1 MADEDRRIEQHSHRN
16 EKQNSK
22 GILERLKI
30 PRCAVTQIGFI
41 HDHSRNERAQG
52 KGNSKE
58 FRRTKCHAEGKI
70 ATWIIWQLSDQ
81 VLATAAANMHEIPLI
96 TTIALA
102 LSAALL
108 FGLIARRLGLS
119 PIVGYLIAGVLIGPY
134 TPGVV
139 GDAKIASELAEIGVI
154 LLMFGVGLHFSFKD
168 LLAVRALAIPGAL
181 AQSTA
186 ATFACM
192 ALAVAIGWSWQSG
205 LILGIA
211 VSVASTVVMLRALL
225 DHGIVE
231 TAEGHTAIGWLVV
244 QDIITVLVL
253 VLVPAVAATGGASN
267 IGHTVVIALGKLALL
282 VAIIMLGGARFVPW
296 LLLRV
301 ARLRSTELFTLAV
314 LVMAICVATVSYV
327 AFGASM
333 ALGAFLGGMVVGQSK
348 VSDQAGADVLPMRNV
363 FAVLF
368 FVSVGMLFD
377 WRAVIAVPGLLIGVL
392 GIILLVTPLLAF
404 LIVIVSGHALKTA
417 LTLAAGLAQIG
428 EFSFIV
434 AEMAKPLS
442 LMPATGHNVVVGAA
456 IISIGLNPLTFR
468 WVLALEP
475 RFSKLSWIATRSE
488 KLGARANVIAAKRM
502 QEDPGAIV
510 VGYGPVGQTV
520 TRLLAE
526 FEINPIIVETNVDVV
541 LELQQRGKQAL
552 FGDASRPEILRAARL
567 DAAAYLIV
575 TVPHAEISLRIIQ
588 AAREVAPL
596 VRIITRAEYI
606 NQSEAFVQAGAAI
619 IRYDEAESAAALA
632 EALLQDIDVPADRI
646 DAIVSK
652 IRNELAPTRRS
663 LTNES

>member
-1 MADEDRRIEQHSHRN
+1 
-16 EKQNSK
+16 
-22 GILERLKI
+22 
-30 PRCAVTQIGFI
+30 
-41 HDHSRNERAQG
+41 
-52 KGNSKE
+52 
-58 FRRTKCHAEGKI
+58 
-70 ATWIIWQLSDQ
+70 
-81 VLATAAANMHEIPLI
+81 MHEIPLI

-108 FGLIARRLGLS
+108 FGLIVRRLGLS
-119 PIVGYLIAGVLIGPY
+119 PIVGYLIAGVLIGPH

-154 LLMFGVGLHFSFKD
+154 LLMFGVGLHFSLKD
-168 LLAVRALAIPGAL
+168 LLAVRSIAVPGAL
-181 AQSTA
+181 GQSTA
-186 ATFACM
+186 ATLACA
-192 ALAVAIGWSWQSG
+192 ALAVAVGWTWQTG

-211 VSVASTVVMLRALL
+211 VSVASTVVLVRTLL
-225 DHGIVE
+225 DHGGVD
-231 TAEGHTAIGWLVV
+231 TPEGHAAVGWLVV
-244 QDIITVLVL
+244 EDIITVLVL
-253 VLVPAVAATGGASN
+253 VLLPPLAATGDNGA
-267 IGHTVVIALGKLALL
+267 GLWQTIATAVLKLALL
-282 VAIIMLGGARFVPW
+282 TAIMMLAGARFVPW

-301 ARLRSTELFTLAV
+301 ARLRSRELFTLTV
-314 LVMAICVATVSYV
+314 LVMAICVATISYV

-333 ALGAFLGGMVVGQSK
+333 ALGAFLGGMVVGQSR
-348 VSDQAGADVLPMRNV
+348 VSDQAAADVLPMRNA

-368 FVSVGMLFD
+368 FVAVGMLFD
-377 WRAVIAVPGLLIGVL
+377 YRAVLESPMLMLGVL
-392 GIILLVTPLLAF
+392 GIILLVKPVAALA
-404 LIVIVSGHALKTA
+404 IVIIGGHSLKTA
-417 LTLAAGLAQIG
+417 LTVAGGLAQIG
-428 EFSFIV
+428 EFSFILGD
-434 AEMAKPLS
+434 MAQSLG
-442 LMPATGHNVVVGAA
+442 LMPGKVNSMIVAGA
-456 IISIGLNPLTFR
+456 IISIGLNPFVFR
-468 WVLALEP
+468 RMLALEP
-475 RFSKLSWIATRSE
+475 VLGRSALLAKWLARRSE
-488 KLGARANVIAAKRM
+488 KLGARANEIAAERM
-502 QEDPGAIV
+502 QDPGAIV

-632 EALLQDIDVPADRI
+632 EALLQDIDVPAERI

-663 LTNES
+663 LTNEG

>member
-1 MADEDRRIEQHSHRN
+1 
-16 EKQNSK
+16 
-22 GILERLKI
+22 
-30 PRCAVTQIGFI
+30 
-41 HDHSRNERAQG
+41 
-52 KGNSKE
+52 
-58 FRRTKCHAEGKI
+58 
-70 ATWIIWQLSDQ
+70 
-81 VLATAAANMHEIPLI
+81 
-96 TTIALA
+96 
-102 LSAALL
+102 
-108 FGLIARRLGLS
+108 
-119 PIVGYLIAGVLIGPY
+119 
-134 TPGVV
+134 
-139 GDAKIASELAEIGVI
+139 
-154 LLMFGVGLHFSFKD
+154 
-168 LLAVRALAIPGAL
+168 
-181 AQSTA
+181 
-186 ATFACM
+186 
-192 ALAVAIGWSWQSG
+192 
-205 LILGIA
+205 
-211 VSVASTVVMLRALL
+211 MLRALL

-231 TAEGHTAIGWLVV
+231 TAEGRTAIGWLVV

-282 VAIIMLGGARFVPW
+282 VAIMMLGGARFVPW

-404 LIVIVSGHALKTA
+404 LIVIVSGHAMKTA

-434 AEMAKPLS
+434 AEMAKSLA

-456 IISIGLNPLTFR
+456 IISIGLNPLIFR

-475 RFSKLSWIATRSE
+475 RLSKLSWITTRSA
-488 KLGARANVIAAKRM
+488 KLGARANVIAAERM

-526 FEINPIIVETNVDVV
+526 FGINPVILETNVDVV
-541 LELQQRGKQAL
+541 LELQQHGKQAL

-596 VRIITRAEYI
+596 VRIISRAEYI
-606 NQSEAFVQAGAAI
+606 NQSEAFAQAGAAI

-632 EALLQDIDVPADRI
+632 EALLQDIDVPAERI

-652 IRNELAPTRRS
+652 IRNELAPARRS
-663 LTNES
+663 ITNES

>member
-1 MADEDRRIEQHSHRN
+1 
-16 EKQNSK
+16 
-22 GILERLKI
+22 
-30 PRCAVTQIGFI
+30 
-41 HDHSRNERAQG
+41 
-52 KGNSKE
+52 
-58 FRRTKCHAEGKI
+58 
-70 ATWIIWQLSDQ
+70 
-81 VLATAAANMHEIPLI
+81 MHEIPLI
-96 TTIALA
+96 TTIALG

-108 FGLIARRLGLS
+108 FGLVAKRVGLS
-119 PIVGYLIAGVLIGPY
+119 PIVGYLIAGIVIGPY

-139 GDAKIASELAEIGVI
+139 GNAEIASELAEMGVI
-154 LLMFGVGLHFSFKD
+154 LLMFGVGLHFHFRD
-168 LLAVRALAIPGAL
+168 LLAVRSLAVPGAL
-181 AQSTA
+181 IQSTA
-186 ATFACM
+186 ATLACTG
-192 ALAVAIGWSWQSG
+192 LAVAVGWTWQSG

-225 DHGIVE
+225 DNGIVD
-231 TAEGHTAIGWLVV
+231 TAEGHTAIGWLGV
-244 QDIITVLVL
+244 QDIVTVLVL
-253 VLVPAVAATGGASN
+253 VLVPPLASANRASN
-267 IGHTVVIALGKLALL
+267 LSQTLLLAVGKLALL
-282 VAIIMLGGARFVPW
+282 VAIMMLAGARFVPW

-301 ARLRSTELFTLAV
+301 ARLRSSELFTLAV

-327 AFGASM
+327 AFGASL

-377 WRAVIAVPGLLIGVL
+377 WRAVTAVPGLLLGVL
-392 GIILLVTPLLAF
+392 CIILFVTPLLAF
-404 LIVIVSGHALKTA
+404 LIVILTGHAVKTA

-434 AEMAKPLS
+434 GAMAKSLG
-442 LMPATGHNVVVGAA
+442 LMPESGRNVIVGAA
-456 IISIGLNPLTFR
+456 IISISLNPLIFR

-475 RFSKLSWIATRSE
+475 RLSKLPWLATRAA
-488 KLGARANVIAAKRM
+488 KLGARANAAAAKRK
-502 QEDPGAIV
+502 QEDPGALV
-510 VGYGPVGQTV
+510 VGYGPAGQSV

-526 FEINPIIVETNVDVV
+526 FDINPLILETNVDVV
-541 LELQQRGKQAL
+541 LELQQSGKRAL
-552 FGDASRPEILRAARL
+552 YGYATRPEILRTAGL

-606 NQSEAFVQAGAAI
+606 NQSDAFIQAGAAI

-632 EALLQDIDVPADRI
+632 EALLQDIDVPAERI
-646 DAIVSK
+646 ETLVAS
-652 IRNELAPTRRS
+652 IRAELAPARRT
-663 LTNES
+663 LDGDA

>member
-1 MADEDRRIEQHSHRN
+1 
-16 EKQNSK
+16 
-22 GILERLKI
+22 
-30 PRCAVTQIGFI
+30 
-41 HDHSRNERAQG
+41 
-52 KGNSKE
+52 
-58 FRRTKCHAEGKI
+58 
-70 ATWIIWQLSDQ
+70 
-81 VLATAAANMHEIPLI
+81 MHEIPLI
-96 TTIALA
+96 TTIALG

-108 FGLIARRLGLS
+108 FGLVAKRLGLS
-119 PIVGYLIAGVLIGPY
+119 PIVGYLIAGIVIGPY

-139 GDAKIASELAEIGVI
+139 GNAEIASELAEIGVI
-154 LLMFGVGLHFSFKD
+154 LLMFGVGLHFHLKD
-168 LLAVRALAIPGAL
+168 LLAVRSLAIPGAL
-181 AQSTA
+181 IQSSA
-186 ATFACM
+186 AMFACM
-192 ALAVAIGWSWQSG
+192 GLAVAVGWTWQSG

-225 DHGIVE
+225 DNGIVD
-231 TAEGHTAIGWLVV
+231 TTEGHTAIGWLVV
-244 QDIITVLVL
+244 QDIVTVLVL
-253 VLVPAVAATGGASN
+253 VLVPPLASADSASN
-267 IGHTVVIALGKLALL
+267 LSQTVLVAVGKLALL
-282 VAIIMLGGARFVPW
+282 VAIMMLAGARFVPW

-301 ARLRSTELFTLAV
+301 ARLRSSELFTLAV
-314 LVMAICVATVSYV
+314 LVMAICVATVSYL
-327 AFGASM
+327 AFGASL

-377 WRAVIAVPGLLIGVL
+377 WRAVTAVPGLLLGVL

-404 LIVIVSGHALKTA
+404 LIVIVTGHAVKTA

-434 AEMAKPLS
+434 GAMAKSLG
-442 LMPATGHNVVVGAA
+442 LMPESGRNVIVGAA
-456 IISIGLNPLTFR
+456 IISISLNPLIFR

-475 RFSKLSWIATRSE
+475 RLSKLPWLTTRAA
-488 KLGARANVIAAKRM
+488 KLGARANAAAAKRK
-502 QEDPGAIV
+502 QEDPGALV
-510 VGYGPVGQTV
+510 VGYGPVGQSV

-526 FEINPIIVETNVDVV
+526 FDINPLILETNVDVV
-541 LELQQRGKQAL
+541 LELQQRGKRAL
-552 FGDASRPEILRAARL
+552 YGDATRPEILRSAGL

-606 NQSEAFVQAGAAI
+606 NQSDAFIQAGAAI

-632 EALLQDIDVPADRI
+632 EALLQDIDVPAERI
-646 DAIVSK
+646 ESLVAS
-652 IRNELAPTRRS
+652 IRAELAPARRPLDS
-663 LTNES
+663 DA

>member
-1 MADEDRRIEQHSHRN
+1 
-16 EKQNSK
+16 
-22 GILERLKI
+22 
-30 PRCAVTQIGFI
+30 
-41 HDHSRNERAQG
+41 
-52 KGNSKE
+52 
-58 FRRTKCHAEGKI
+58 
-70 ATWIIWQLSDQ
+70 
-81 VLATAAANMHEIPLI
+81 MHEIPLI

-108 FGLIARRLGLS
+108 SGLIARRLGLS

-154 LLMFGVGLHFSFKD
+154 LLMFGVGLHFSLKD

-244 QDIITVLVL
+244 QDIVTVLVL

-267 IGHTVVIALGKLALL
+267 IGHTVVTALGKLALL
-282 VAIIMLGGARFVPW
+282 VAIMMLGGARFVPW

-392 GIILLVTPLLAF
+392 GVILLVTPLLAF
-404 LIVIVSGHALKTA
+404 LIVIVSGHAVKTA

-434 AEMAKPLS
+434 AEMAKS
-442 LMPATGHNVVVGAA
+442 LGLIPATGHNVVVGAA
-456 IISIGLNPLTFR
+456 IISIGLNPLIFR

-475 RFSKLSWIATRSE
+475 RLSKLSWIATRSA
-488 KLGARANVIAAKRM
+488 KLGARANVIAAERM

-526 FEINPIIVETNVDVV
+526 FGINPVILETNIDVV

-552 FGDASRPEILRAARL
+552 FGDASRPGILRAARL

-632 EALLQDIDVPADRI
+632 EALLQDIDVPTERI

-652 IRNELAPTRRS
+652 IRNELAPARRS

>member
-1 MADEDRRIEQHSHRN
+1 
-16 EKQNSK
+16 
-22 GILERLKI
+22 
-30 PRCAVTQIGFI
+30 
-41 HDHSRNERAQG
+41 
-52 KGNSKE
+52 
-58 FRRTKCHAEGKI
+58 
-70 ATWIIWQLSDQ
+70 
-81 VLATAAANMHEIPLI
+81 MHEIPLI

-119 PIVGYLIAGVLIGPY
+119 PIVGYLIAGVLIGPH

-168 LLAVRALAIPGAL
+168 LLAVRSLAIPGAL

-186 ATFACM
+186 ATLACM
-192 ALAVAIGWSWQSG
+192 GLAVLIGWSWQSG

-231 TAEGHTAIGWLVV
+231 TPEGHTAIGWLVV
-244 QDIITVLVL
+244 QDIVTVLVL
-253 VLVPAVAATGGASN
+253 VLVPAVAGTGGASN
-267 IGHTVVIALGKLALL
+267 IGQTVVIALGKLALL
-282 VAIIMLGGARFVPW
+282 VAIMMLGGARFVPW
-296 LLLRV
+296 LLLRL

-377 WRAVIAVPGLLIGVL
+377 WRAVIAAPGLLIGVL
-392 GIILLVTPLLAF
+392 GIILLVTPLFAF
-404 LIVIVSGHALKTA
+404 LIVIVSGHAVKTA

-434 AEMAKPLS
+434 AEMAKSLS
-442 LMPATGHNVVVGAA
+442 LVPAIGHNVVVGAA
-456 IISIGLNPLTFR
+456 IISIGLNPVIFR

-475 RFSKLSWIATRSE
+475 RLSKLSWIATRNE
-488 KLGARANVIAAKRM
+488 KLGARANVMAAKRM

-526 FEINPIIVETNVDVV
+526 FEINPIILETNVDVV

-552 FGDASRPEILRAARL
+552 FGDAARPDILRAARL

-575 TVPHAEISLRIIQ
+575 TVPHADISLRIVQ

-632 EALLQDIDVPADRI
+632 EALLQDIDVPVERI

-652 IRNELAPTRRS
+652 IRNELAPPRRS
-663 LTNES
+663 LTSES

>member
-1 MADEDRRIEQHSHRN
+1 
-16 EKQNSK
+16 
-22 GILERLKI
+22 
-30 PRCAVTQIGFI
+30 
-41 HDHSRNERAQG
+41 
-52 KGNSKE
+52 
-58 FRRTKCHAEGKI
+58 
-70 ATWIIWQLSDQ
+70 
-81 VLATAAANMHEIPLI
+81 MHEIPLI

-108 FGLIARRLGLS
+108 FGLIARRLKLS

-154 LLMFGVGLHFSFKD
+154 LLMFGVGLHFSLKD
-168 LLAVRALAIPGAL
+168 LLAVRSLAIPGAL

-186 ATFACM
+186 ATLACM
-192 ALAVAIGWSWQSG
+192 GLAVAIGWSWQSG

-244 QDIITVLVL
+244 QDIVTVLVL
-253 VLVPAVAATGGASN
+253 VLVPAVAVAGGTSN
-267 IGHTVVIALGKLALL
+267 IGHTVAIAVGKLALL
-282 VAIIMLGGARFVPW
+282 IGIMLLGGARFVPW

-301 ARLRSTELFTLAV
+301 ARLRSAELFTLAV

-377 WRAVIAVPGLLIGVL
+377 WRAVIAMPGLLIGVL

-404 LIVIVSGHALKTA
+404 FIVILSGHAVKTA
-417 LTLAAGLAQIG
+417 VTLAAGLAQIG

-434 AEMAKPLS
+434 AEMAKSLG
-442 LMPATGHNVVVGAA
+442 LMPASGHDMVVGAA
-456 IISIGLNPLTFR
+456 IISISLNPLVFR

-475 RFSKLSWIATRSE
+475 MISKLSWVATRSE
-488 KLGARANVIAAKRM
+488 KLGARANVVTIKRM
-502 QEDPGAIV
+502 QQDPGAIV

-526 FEINPIIVETNVDVV
+526 FEINPIILETNVDVV
-541 LELQQRGKQAL
+541 LELQRREKQAL
-552 FGDASRPEILRAARL
+552 FGDASRPEILRSARL

-575 TVPHAEISLRIIQ
+575 TVPHADISLRIIQ

-606 NQSEAFVQAGAAI
+606 NQAEAFVQAGAAI

-632 EALLQDIDVPADRI
+632 EALLQDIDVPAERI
-646 DAIVSK
+646 DAIVGK
-652 IRNELAPTRRS
+652 IRNELAPARRR
-663 LTNES
+663 LAHES

>member
-1 MADEDRRIEQHSHRN
+1 
-16 EKQNSK
+16 
-22 GILERLKI
+22 
-30 PRCAVTQIGFI
+30 
-41 HDHSRNERAQG
+41 
-52 KGNSKE
+52 
-58 FRRTKCHAEGKI
+58 
-70 ATWIIWQLSDQ
+70 
-81 VLATAAANMHEIPLI
+81 MHEIPLI

-119 PIVGYLIAGVLIGPY
+119 PIVGYLIAGVLIGPH

-154 LLMFGVGLHFSFKD
+154 LLMFGVGLHFSLKD
-168 LLAVRALAIPGAL
+168 LLAVRSIAVPGAL
-181 AQSTA
+181 GQSTA
-186 ATFACM
+186 ATLACA
-192 ALAVAIGWSWQSG
+192 ALAVAVGWTWQTG

-211 VSVASTVVMLRALL
+211 VSVASTVVLLRALL
-225 DHGIVE
+225 DHGGVDTPEGHVAVGWLIVE
-231 TAEGHTAIGWLVV
+231 
-244 QDIITVLVL
+244 DIITVLVL
-253 VLVPAVAATGGASN
+253 VLLPPLAATGGNGADLWQ
-267 IGHTVVIALGKLALL
+267 TIATAVLKLTLL
-282 VAIIMLGGARFVPW
+282 TAIMMLAGARFVPW

-301 ARLRSTELFTLAV
+301 ARLRSRELFTLTV
-314 LVMAICVATVSYV
+314 LVMAICVATISYV

-348 VSDQAGADVLPMRNV
+348 VSDQAAADVLPMRNA

-368 FVSVGMLFD
+368 FVAVGMLFD
-377 WRAVIAVPGLLIGVL
+377 YRAVLESPMLMLGVL
-392 GIILLVTPLLAF
+392 GIILLVKPVAALA
-404 LIVIVSGHALKTA
+404 IVIIGGHSLKTA
-417 LTLAAGLAQIG
+417 LTVAGGLAQIG
-428 EFSFIV
+428 EFSFILGD
-434 AEMAKPLS
+434 MAQSLG
-442 LMPATGHNVVVGAA
+442 LMPGKVNSMIVAGA
-456 IISIGLNPLTFR
+456 IISIGLNPFVFR
-468 WVLALEP
+468 RMLALEP
-475 RFSKLSWIATRSE
+475 VLGRSALLTKWLARRSE
-488 KLGARANVIAAKRM
+488 KLGARANEIAAEQM
-502 QEDPGAIV
+502 QDPGAIV

-632 EALLQDIDVPADRI
+632 EALLQDIDVPAERI

>member
-1 MADEDRRIEQHSHRN
+1 MRVTLTSSTPLRFAD
-16 EKQNSK
+16 
-22 GILERLKI
+22 G
-30 PRCAVTQIGFI
+30 
-41 HDHSRNERAQG
+41 
-52 KGNSKE
+52 
-58 FRRTKCHAEGKI
+58 
-70 ATWIIWQLSDQ
+70 
-81 VLATAAANMHEIPLI
+81 
-96 TTIALA
+96 
-102 LSAALL
+102 
-108 FGLIARRLGLS
+108 
-119 PIVGYLIAGVLIGPY
+119 
-134 TPGVV
+134 TP
-139 GDAKIASELAEIGVI
+139 
-154 LLMFGVGLHFSFKD
+154 
-168 LLAVRALAIPGAL
+168 VRAASGVARYGA
-181 AQSTA
+181 
-186 ATFACM
+186 
-192 ALAVAIGWSWQSG
+192 
-205 LILGIA
+205 
-211 VSVASTVVMLRALL
+211 
-225 DHGIVE
+225 
-231 TAEGHTAIGWLVV
+231 GWLVV
-244 QDIITVLVL
+244 QDIVTVLVL

-282 VAIIMLGGARFVPW
+282 VAIMMLGGARFVPW

-333 ALGAFLGGMVVGQSK
+333 ALGAFLGGMVVGQST

-404 LIVIVSGHALKTA
+404 LIVIVSGHAVKTA

-434 AEMAKPLS
+434 AEMAKSLG
-442 LMPATGHNVVVGAA
+442 LMPAIGHNVVVGAA
-456 IISIGLNPLTFR
+456 IISIGLNPLIFR

-475 RFSKLSWIATRSE
+475 RLSKLSWIATRSE
-488 KLGARANVIAAKRM
+488 KLGARANVIAAERM

-526 FEINPIIVETNVDVV
+526 FEINPVILETNVDVV

-552 FGDASRPEILRAARL
+552 FGDASRPEILRPARL

-606 NQSEAFVQAGAAI
+606 NQAEAFVQAGAAI

-632 EALLQDIDVPADRI
+632 EALLQDIDVPAERI

>member
-1 MADEDRRIEQHSHRN
+1 
-16 EKQNSK
+16 
-22 GILERLKI
+22 
-30 PRCAVTQIGFI
+30 
-41 HDHSRNERAQG
+41 
-52 KGNSKE
+52 
-58 FRRTKCHAEGKI
+58 
-70 ATWIIWQLSDQ
+70 
-81 VLATAAANMHEIPLI
+81 MHEIPLI

-119 PIVGYLIAGVLIGPY
+119 PIVGYLVAGVVIGPY
-134 TPGVV
+134 TPGVT
-139 GDAKIASELAEIGVI
+139 GDAKIAGQLAEIGVI
-154 LLMFGVGLHFSFKD
+154 LLMFGVGLHFSLKD

-181 AQSTA
+181 FQSTV
-186 ATFACM
+186 ATLACM
-192 ALAVAIGWSWQSG
+192 GLTVAIGWRWQSG

-244 QDIITVLVL
+244 QDIVTVLVL
-253 VLVPAVAATGGASN
+253 VLVPAVAVTGGTSN
-267 IGHTVVIALGKLALL
+267 IGHTVALAVGKLALL
-282 VAIIMLGGARFVPW
+282 VVIMMLGGARFVPW

-301 ARLRSTELFTLAV
+301 ARLRSAELFTLAV

-348 VSDQAGADVLPMRNV
+348 VSEQAGADVLPMRNV

-377 WRAVIAVPGLLIGVL
+377 WRAVLALPGLLIGVL
-392 GIILLVTPLLAF
+392 GIILLITPLLAF
-404 LIVIVSGHALKTA
+404 FIVVLSGHAVKTA

-434 AEMAKPLS
+434 AEMAKS
-442 LMPATGHNVVVGAA
+442 LGLIPGSGHNVVVGAA
-456 IISIGLNPLTFR
+456 IISISLNPFIFR
-468 WVLALEP
+468 WVLGLEP
-475 RFSKLSWIATRSE
+475 RISKWSWVTTRST
-488 KLGARANVIAAKRM
+488 KLGTRANVMALERM

-526 FEINPIIVETNVDVV
+526 FEINPIILETNVDAV

-552 FGDASRPEILRAARL
+552 FGDATRPDILRAARL

-575 TVPHAEISLRIIQ
+575 TVPHADVSLRIIE
-588 AAREVAPL
+588 AAREVAPV
-596 VRIITRAEYI
+596 VRIIARAEYI
-606 NQSEAFVQAGAAI
+606 NQAEAFLQAGAAI

-632 EALLQDIDVPADRI
+632 EALLQDIDVPAERI
-646 DAIVSK
+646 DAIVGK
-652 IRNELAPTRRS
+652 IRNELAPPRRG
-663 LTNES
+663 LAIES

>member
-1 MADEDRRIEQHSHRN
+1 
-16 EKQNSK
+16 
-22 GILERLKI
+22 
-30 PRCAVTQIGFI
+30 
-41 HDHSRNERAQG
+41 
-52 KGNSKE
+52 
-58 FRRTKCHAEGKI
+58 
-70 ATWIIWQLSDQ
+70 
-81 VLATAAANMHEIPLI
+81 MHEIPLI

-139 GDAKIASELAEIGVI
+139 GDAKIAAELAEIGVI
-154 LLMFGVGLHFSFKD
+154 LLMFGVGLHFSLKD
-168 LLAVRALAIPGAL
+168 LLAVRSLVIPGAL

-186 ATFACM
+186 ATLACM
-192 ALAVAIGWSWQSG
+192 GLAMAIGWSWQSG

-253 VLVPAVAATGGASN
+253 VLVPAVAATGGVSN

-282 VAIIMLGGARFVPW
+282 VVIIMLGGARFVPW

-377 WRAVIAVPGLLIGVL
+377 WRAVIVAPGLLIGVL

-404 LIVIVSGHALKTA
+404 LIVIVSGHAVKTA

-434 AEMAKPLS
+434 AEMAKS
-442 LMPATGHNVVVGAA
+442 LGLVPAIGHNVVVGAA
-456 IISIGLNPLTFR
+456 IISIGLNPLIFR

-475 RFSKLSWIATRSE
+475 RLSKLSWIATRSE
-488 KLGARANVIAAKRM
+488 KLGARANVMAAKRM

-526 FEINPIIVETNVDVV
+526 FAINPVILETNVDVV
-541 LELQQRGKQAL
+541 LELQQRGKEAL
-552 FGDASRPEILRAARL
+552 FGDATRPDILRAARL

-575 TVPHAEISLRIIQ
+575 TVPHADISLRIIQ

-606 NQSEAFVQAGAAI
+606 NQAEAFVQAGAAI

-632 EALLQDIDVPADRI
+632 EALLQEIDVPAERI

-652 IRNELAPTRRS
+652 IRNELAPPRRS
-663 LTNES
+663 LSTES

>member
-1 MADEDRRIEQHSHRN
+1 M
-16 EKQNSK
+16 
-22 GILERLKI
+22 
-30 PRCAVTQIGFI
+30 
-41 HDHSRNERAQG
+41 
-52 KGNSKE
+52 
-58 FRRTKCHAEGKI
+58 
-70 ATWIIWQLSDQ
+70 
-81 VLATAAANMHEIPLI
+81 LATVAANMHEIPLI

-119 PIVGYLIAGVLIGPY
+119 PIVGYLIAGVLIGPH

-154 LLMFGVGLHFSFKD
+154 LLMFGVGLHFSLKD
-168 LLAVRALAIPGAL
+168 LLAVRSIAVPGAL
-181 AQSTA
+181 GQSTA
-186 ATFACM
+186 ATLACA
-192 ALAVAIGWSWQSG
+192 ALAVAVGWTWQTG

-211 VSVASTVVMLRALL
+211 VSVASTVVLLRALL
-225 DHGIVE
+225 DHGGVDTPEGHAAVGWLIVE
-231 TAEGHTAIGWLVV
+231 
-244 QDIITVLVL
+244 DIITVLVL
-253 VLVPAVAATGGASN
+253 VLLPPLAATAGNGASVWQT
-267 IGHTVVIALGKLALL
+267 IGIAVLKLALL
-282 VAIIMLGGARFVPW
+282 TAIMMLAGARFVPW

-301 ARLRSTELFTLAV
+301 ARLRSRELFTLTV
-314 LVMAICVATVSYV
+314 LVMAICVATISYV

-348 VSDQAGADVLPMRNV
+348 VSDQAAADVLPMRNA

-368 FVSVGMLFD
+368 FVAVGMLFD
-377 WRAVIAVPGLLIGVL
+377 YRAVLESPMLMLGVL
-392 GIILLVTPLLAF
+392 GIILLVKPVAALA
-404 LIVIVSGHALKTA
+404 IVIIGGHSLKTA
-417 LTLAAGLAQIG
+417 LTVAGGLAQIG
-428 EFSFIV
+428 EFSFILGD
-434 AEMAKPLS
+434 MAQSLG
-442 LMPATGHNVVVGAA
+442 LMPGKVNSMIVAGA
-456 IISIGLNPLTFR
+456 IISIGLNPFVFR
-468 WVLALEP
+468 RMLALEP
-475 RFSKLSWIATRSE
+475 VLGRSALLAKWLARRSE
-488 KLGARANVIAAKRM
+488 KLGARANEIAAERM
-502 QEDPGAIV
+502 QDPGAIV

-632 EALLQDIDVPADRI
+632 EALLQDIDVPAERI
-646 DAIVSK
+646 DAIVNK